1 MVPFFQKS
9 GVNRQ
14 TWMRLS
20 HDNVPCRVQ
29 STIWKTLLLNEAMKD
44 LDDVIQLAAEKE
56 LVSFLDQNTPHKKCP
71 LEVQADAL
79 VQPNSERIYILWNWY
94 ELTLWTPQRIFRSG
108 SEMCWLR
115 QSDFYVFVALWG
127 SEHFS
132 SDFLGGYKG
141 SPFLQVGLFHRSCRT
156 FGRS

>member
-1 MVPFFQKS
+1 
-9 GVNRQ
+9 
-14 TWMRLS
+14 MRLS

-79 VQPNSERIYILWNWY
+79 VQPNSERIYILWN
-94 ELTLWTPQRIFRSG
+94 
-108 SEMCWLR
+108 
-115 QSDFYVFVALWG
+115 
-127 SEHFS
+127 
-132 SDFLGGYKG
+132 
-141 SPFLQVGLFHRSCRT
+141 
-156 FGRS
+156 

>member
-1 MVPFFQKS
+1 
-9 GVNRQ
+9 
-14 TWMRLS
+14 MRLS

-79 VQPNSERIYILWNWY
+79 VQPNSERMEYILWN
-94 ELTLWTPQRIFRSG
+94 
-108 SEMCWLR
+108 
-115 QSDFYVFVALWG
+115 
-127 SEHFS
+127 
-132 SDFLGGYKG
+132 
-141 SPFLQVGLFHRSCRT
+141 
-156 FGRS
+156 